1 MRVLLA
7 TDGSDDARTATTWL
21 QELPLP
27 AGTSIRVLAVA
38 HCPRSALDI
47 PPVREFNRALMEATR
62 RTAEAAGA
70 PLAKKGPVEIRA
82 LDGEP
87 RETIIREATDW
98 PADLTVVGARGLG
111 AVGRFLMGSVSTG
124 VLHAVPGAV
133 AVVRGEA
140 RAPRRVLVACDG
152 SPDAFEAVRFLA
164 ALPLEPDTSV
174 RLLGVV
180 TPPPV
185 PPTGPEMLALPW
197 PPTMDAFIDEQRT
210 ALDGVLAR
218 AAAMLPARIGAV
230 ERSIVLGQPAPAI
243 IAAAEEPGVDL
254 VVIGARGLGVLGRLV
269 LGSVSDRVVHHAP
282 CPVLVVKTKA

>member
-7 TDGSDDARTATTWL
+7 TDGSDDARRATTWL

-27 AGTSIRVLAVA
+27 AGTSFRVLAVA
-38 HCPRSALDI
+38 HGPRSALDI

-62 RTAEAAGA
+62 RTAEAASA
-70 PLAKKGPVEIRA
+70 PLAKKGSVEIRA

-87 RETIIREATDW
+87 RETIIREASDW

-140 RAPRRVLVACDG
+140 RAPRRVLLACDG

-164 ALPLEPDTSV
+164 ALPLGPDTSV

-197 PPTMDAFIDEQRT
+197 PPTMDAFIDEQRA
-210 ALDGVLAR
+210 ALDGVLTR
-218 AAAMLPARIGAV
+218 AAEMLRGRTGAV
-230 ERSIVLGQPAPAI
+230 ERSVVLGQPAAEI
-243 IAAAEEPGVDL
+243 LTAAEEPGVDL
-254 VVIGARGLGVLGRLV
+254 VVIGARGLGLLGRLV